1 MKRARTTTAMLHP
14 THGGADLPLLL
25 RSHEYGWLAQFSIGI
40 ESQDYVRACAWS
52 RRPRPTYRLRTS
64 WLNRRRIP
72 RARRNRL
79 LLRRGEAQLA
89 GESAMWGPP
98 PSDRNLT
105 TSPGD
110 ADPSGNLGTFTCGV
124 CAASRPIYSRQRE
137 EDGDGDGGAR
147 QKGPTWQRQ
156 CARVREELSDRAHL
170 PGFRPRAA
178 TRVVGP
184 V

>member
-25 RSHEYGWLAQFSIGI
+25 RSHEYGWLAQFGVGI

-105 TSPGD
+105 TSPRD

-124 CAASRPIYSRQRE
+124 CAASRLPLLTPARGRRRWRRRRPTEGAHTAATMRE
-137 EDGDGDGGAR
+137 GEGGAER
-147 QKGPTWQRQ
+147 
-156 CARVREELSDRAHL
+156 
-170 PGFRPRAA
+170 
-178 TRVVGP
+178 
-184 V
+184 